1 MNSTDLKSQLRE
13 LYISGAK
20 VLYVIFWTM
29 YTLQSFYTE
38 TFQLLLYHLRHKL
51 NYYLK
56 ILNIATKLSSSR
68 R

>member
-20 VLYVIFWTM
+20 VLYKFIFWTM

-56 ILNIATKLSSSR
+56 ILNIATK
-68 R
+68 